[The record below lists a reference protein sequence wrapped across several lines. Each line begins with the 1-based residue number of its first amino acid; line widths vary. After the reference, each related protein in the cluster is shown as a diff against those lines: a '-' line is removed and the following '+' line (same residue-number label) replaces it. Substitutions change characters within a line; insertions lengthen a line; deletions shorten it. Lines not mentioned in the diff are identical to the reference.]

1 LRFFGVHFF
10 LRSITYD
17 LRPTTYDLRGNY
29 ILCPGAF
36 GEIPVNE
43 AGEAF
48 GHGDLGLPGEGLA
61 GFGDV
66 GDVGEDIGFVEGYA
80 ADIGLLV
87 EAFFEHLD
95 DLVDGEDFVAA
106 EVEDFITEGL
116 EAEDGAAGDIVDVGE
131 AAGLAAIACDEDFAA
146 FGDPLAEAEDGHVG
160 AAGGAVDGEV
170 AEDGDVEVVEVMVGV
185 GHDLGAFFAGGVGL
199 EGMVGVVGFF
209 VGVGATIAVEAGGGG
224 EDEFRAG
231 GLAAVFEHVEGA
243 GGVGFQVEPGVFDAA
258 ADAGDGG
265 EVDDG
270 GGGCGEEVFEGLD
283 GFGVGNVEV
292 GEVEAGDGLEAGE
305 AVVFDADIV
314 GGGEV
319 VDAEDGVAGVE
330 EEGADAGGDETG
342 GASY

>member
-1 LRFFGVHFF
+1 M
-10 LRSITYD
+10 
-17 LRPTTYDLRGNY
+17 
-29 ILCPGAF
+29 
-36 GEIPVNE
+36 
-43 AGEAF
+43 
-48 GHGDLGLPGEGLA
+48 
-61 GFGDV
+61 
-66 GDVGEDIGFVEGYA
+66 
-80 ADIGLLV
+80 
-87 EAFFEHLD
+87 D

-106 EVEDFITEGL
+106 EVEDFVTEGL

-131 AAGLAAIACDEDFAA
+131 AAGLVTIAGDEDLAA
-146 FGDPLAEAEDGHVG
+146 FGDPLAEAEDGHIG
-160 AAGGAVDGEV
+160 AAGRAVDGEV
-170 AEDGDVEVVEVMVGV
+170 AEDGDIEVVEVVVGV

-209 VGVGATIAVEAGGGG
+209 VGCGSRAVAVEAGGGG

-270 GGGCGEEVFEGLD
+270 SGGCGEEVFEGLD
-283 GFGVGNVEV
+283 GLGVGDVEV
-292 GEVEAGDGLEAGE
+292 DEGEAGEGLEAGE
-305 AVVFDADIV
+305 AVVFDADVV

-330 EEGADAGGDETG
+330 EEDG
-342 GASY
+342 YF